1 MKTINISCSM
11 FFFLFKCSLTFSG
24 LEYVLTDLRRTSNYI
39 GITDKFDHE
48 DACISKSKL
57 YI

>member
-1 MKTINISCSM
+1 M

-24 LEYVLTDLRRTSNYI
+24 SEDVLTDLRRTSNYI

>member
-24 LEYVLTDLRRTSNYI
+24 LEGVLTDLRHTSNYI